1 MNKFNLNEQELNIM
15 IILERIKNKD
25 LTQEEGAT
33 LLKISLRQLKRKR
46 KRYALEGPNGLN
58 HKGKGRPSNKA
69 IKAPVVVKIME
80 LMESKYLLLKEKA
93 GPSFLADQ
101 LAKHDGITINHET
114 LRKLMIRK
122 GLWEIKNKKK
132 RQHQWR
138 ERKHHI
144 GELVQIDGSNHVWF
158 GEGYSTLVAFIDDA
172 TSRIQIGEF
181 VDHESTKD
189 LGKITHDYLKVHGR
203 PLALYSDRGSTY
215 KVNKKDSNHLQ
226 KTQFQRML
234 KEVDIDIIHARSP
247 QAKGRIERL
256 FKTLQ
261 DRLVKELELAKITT
275 RSAANEYL
283 KNVYIPEHNKKF
295 AFEPQEKADFHR
307 SIDGY
312 NLHHIFCLK
321 FKRIINSDYTISL
334 NGQWFQLES
343 LQSIRRKQ
351 IVEIHKN
358 LDGTTDIFRGGKRLV
373 FKKITK
379 LMRKPQEKNK
389 QNGDKQLVVRIY
401 RKPSMSHPWR
411 SLGLKLGDISN
422 GFKR

>member
-46 KRYALEGPNGLN
+46 RRYALEGPNGLN

-114 LRKLMIRK
+114 LRKLMIRN
-122 GLWEIKNKKK
+122 GIWEIKNKKK

-144 GELVQIDGSNHVWF
+144 GELVQIDGSNHIWF
-158 GEGYSTLVAFIDDA
+158 GEDYSTLVAFIDDA

-215 KVNKKDSNHLQ
+215 KVNKKGSNHLQ

-283 KNVYIPEHNKKF
+283 KNIYIPEHNKKF

-358 LDGTTDIFRGGKRLV
+358 FDGTTDIFRGGKRLV

-389 QNGDKQLVVRIY
+389 QNGDKKLVVRIY

-411 SLGLKLGDISN
+411 SPGLKLGDISN
-422 GFKR
+422 EFKR